1 MWKKAEFDRGYITF
15 PFRGEVERQG
25 KSSQW
30 LELST
35 CSPGHSLCVEGE
47 MVHGEKIFR
56 ITDSNE
62 WPDKLVKGL
71 EGKSWNFGAKSSEVK
86 KSGRIHGSQH
96 QCKDV
101 CMIY

>member
-1 MWKKAEFDRGYITF
+1 MWKKAEFERGYITF
-15 PFRGEVERQG
+15 PFRGEVKRQG
-25 KSSQW
+25 KPLQW

-35 CSPGHSLCVEGE
+35 CSPDRSLCMEGE
-47 MVHGEKIFR
+47 MVHAEKIYR

-62 WPDKLVKGL
+62 WPDKLVKRL
-71 EGKSWNFGAKSSEVK
+71 EGKFWKFGAKSSEVEA
-86 KSGRIHGSQH
+86 SGQIYGNQH